1 MSISEDEFSSK
12 YDVFKV
18 NDSDI
23 FNVYGM
29 CAENTTYYE
38 YKKPMVTPES
48 IRRDMLALPPGKDYD
63 DKYYIGF
70 TQDDIL
76 IAVMD
81 LIFKFPNDTTAY
93 IGFFMINKA
102 VQGKG
107 IGSEIIRELL
117 IYLKKAGFSYVRL
130 GYVKGNK
137 ESEGFWVKN
146 GFVKTGVEKVEEDCT
161 IIVLQRELA

>member
-1 MSISEDEFSSK
+1 
-12 YDVFKV
+12 
-18 NDSDI
+18 
-23 FNVYGM
+23 
-29 CAENTTYYE
+29 
-38 YKKPMVTPES
+38 
-48 IRRDMLALPPGKDYD
+48 
-63 DKYYIGF
+63 
-70 TQDDIL
+70 
-76 IAVMD
+76 MD